1 MSDLFGSDPTCGIA
15 VDAAG
20 DDFYTPQWILDL
32 LPQIRLDPCWSPA
45 SRVDPIGRFDIR
57 AGQDGLALRWEVS
70 GFVFVN
76 PPYSDTARWLV
87 KARQE
92 AHAWGNV
99 VCVLVPAYPGDGP
112 WHKSVWPD
120 ARFVG
125 FFCQRIKFVRPDGVL
140 EQKGRGHALI
150 LYGPAD
156 KCAAVRADIVRRDRD
171 KMLVWVELLR

>member
-45 SRVDPIGRFDIR
+45 SLVEPIERFNMRI
-57 AGQDGLALRWEVS
+57 GEDGLALPWNVD

-76 PPYSDTARWLV
+76 PPYSDTARWLA
-87 KARQE
+87 KARSE
-92 AHAWGNV
+92 ANATGNV

-125 FFCQRIKFVRPDGVL
+125 FFCHRIKFLCPDGSH

-150 LYGPAD
+150 LYGRAD
-156 KCAAVRADIVRRDRD
+156 KCANARASIARRDREQ
-171 KMLVWVELLR
+171 KLVWVQVCQ